1 MITAKM
7 HRDAKG
13 FYRGFTIS
21 GHADGY
27 EGDGEYDLV
36 CAAVSAITLTIAS
49 GLQNILHLKGS
60 FDSKSGFLNVNL
72 FSESND
78 KSQVLIETMV
88 HGLKS
93 IQAQYPDKLQII
105 DIKG

>member
-7 HRDAKG
+7 HTDAKG
-13 FYRGFTIS
+13 LYTGFTIS

-27 EGDGEYDLV
+27 EGDGEYDLI
-36 CAAVSAITLTIAS
+36 CAAVSAITLTIAV
-49 GLQNILHLKGS
+49 GLQDVLHLPGS
-60 FDSKSGFLNVNL
+60 FDSKSGFLDVDI
-72 FSESND
+72 SSHVDE

-93 IQAQYPDKLQII
+93 IQAQYPDKLQIQI
-105 DIKG
+105 